1 MGNASSSDPN
11 AITDADKQ
19 VGYRILGIQD
29 DSPAKNCE
37 FVIYFDFIIA
47 ANDIMLTTL
56 DSTFVDIIQAFEN
69 KELKLTVYNSK
80 TKVTRTVSLVPSR
93 SSWSGDGL
101 LGVTIRFDTYANCDE
116 NVCRICE
123 IENDSPA
130 DLAGLVQETDYIL
143 GSAEKVYPDMDLLF
157 KDLQEN
163 LNKPMELFIWNS
175 ETDKVRIV
183 IIMPSLDWGT
193 NNTSILGATIA
204 HGYLHGLPSFPTVR
218 SLVDNETSVPAPA
231 TRNTDEDSKNSDQNV
246 LNSTDSVTSAV
257 APVRMSSGEK
267 NNVSVVKSTQSVF
280 GNHDKMDDAAVLK
293 PDVAIVENAKDP
305 LPPIATA
312 DVAAADSPC

>member
-1 MGNASSSDPN
+1 MGNASSNDPN
-11 AITDADKQ
+11 AITDADRQ

-29 DSPAKNCE
+29 DSPASHCQ
-37 FVIYFDFIIA
+37 FVIYFDFIVA
-47 ANDIMLTTL
+47 ANGIMLTTL

-69 KELKLTVYNSK
+69 KELSLTIYNSK
-80 TKVTRTVSLVPSR
+80 TKQTRTVTMVPSR
-93 SSWSGDGL
+93 SSWTGDGL

-130 DLAGLVQETDYIL
+130 DLAGLVEETDYIL

-175 ETDKVRIV
+175 KTDKVRIV

-193 NNTSILGATIA
+193 NNTSSILGATIA
-204 HGYLHGLPSFPTVR
+204 HGYLHGLPSFRENTEGNGLTADQTSPNA
-218 SLVDNETSVPAPA
+218 SSDNENTKLHADEGAATAP
-231 TRNTDEDSKNSDQNV
+231 
-246 LNSTDSVTSAV
+246 L
-257 APVRMSSGEK
+257 VRASSGE
-267 NNVSVVKSTQSVF
+267 SSISAPKSTQSVF
-280 GNHDKMDDAAVLK
+280 GNHDKMDNSTRAGSTGA
-293 PDVAIVENAKDP
+293 DP
-305 LPPIATA
+305 APAP
-312 DVAAADSPC
+312 AADAPTSTA

>member
-1 MGNASSSDPN
+1 MGNASSNDPN
-11 AITDADKQ
+11 AITDADRQ

-29 DSPAKNCE
+29 DSPATNCE
-37 FVIYFDFIIA
+37 FVIYFDFIVA
-47 ANDIMLTTL
+47 ANGIMLTTL

-69 KELKLTVYNSK
+69 KELNLTIYNSK
-80 TKVTRTVSLVPSR
+80 SKVTRTVSLTPSR
-93 SSWSGDGL
+93 SSWTGDGL

-175 ETDKVRIV
+175 EEDKVRIV

-193 NNTSILGATIA
+193 NNTSSILGATIA
-204 HGYLHGLPSFPTVR
+204 HGYLHGLPSFPV
-218 SLVDNETSVPAPA
+218 
-231 TRNTDEDSKNSDQNV
+231 TRD
-246 LNSTDSVTSAV
+246 A
-257 APVRMSSGEK
+257 APVRNDSSVESTPATSSTDENTGNNAPVSAPAQSSSGENHK
-267 NNVSVVKSTQSVF
+267 PIPGGALSVF
-280 GNHDKMDDAAVLK
+280 GNHDKMETAVAVTGSSAVAPAVPTAPAAPDAAVTTV
-293 PDVAIVENAKDP
+293 PAP
-305 LPPIATA
+305 TA
-312 DVAAADSPC
+312 